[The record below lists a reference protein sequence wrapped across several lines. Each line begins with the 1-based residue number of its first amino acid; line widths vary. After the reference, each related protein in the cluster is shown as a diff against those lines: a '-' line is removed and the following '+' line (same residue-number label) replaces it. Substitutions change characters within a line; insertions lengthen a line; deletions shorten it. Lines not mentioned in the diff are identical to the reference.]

1 MNIYKISDIVRD
13 AIRDNNLVHNLPE
26 GYCNF
31 MSISAGEL
39 IGGQI
44 MVMVFNVEN
53 TPVFSSYS
61 IGSAISAFPAG
72 MSFGR
77 GCLVVPMGTIVTNP
91 NKLID
96 ELSRYSHGW
105 SIGVALE
112 GGWSESPRGYK
123 FFYYGVG
130 TTPEV
135 SKSYGVTFYE
145 GNQRDF

>member
-13 AIRDNNLVHNLPE
+13 AIRDNNLIHNLPE

-53 TPVFSSYS
+53 TPAFSSYS
-61 IGSAISAFPAG
+61 IGSAVSAFPAG

-77 GCLVVPMGTIVTNP
+77 GCLVDPMGNIVTNP
-91 NKLID
+91 NELID
-96 ELSRYSHGW
+96 ELSGYSHGW
-105 SIGVALE
+105 SGLLDQLLKGAGQKVIGGACC
-112 GGWSESPRGYK
+112 RC
-123 FFYYGVG
+123 G
-130 TTPEV
+130 TQ
-135 SKSYGVTFYE
+135 KI
-145 GNQRDF
+145 NRAIL